1 MIHRGGKY
9 ICRIYHFNNHVIEME
24 HQFNRHY
31 QKLKVKKKLKQTK
44 PLSLKINT
52 EINDVVNSKDEET
65 FKIERFMNDIKK
77 YGKAS
82 TSNEAVDDDENFN
95 RDANERK
102 IRRNKDGNKK
112 QAMSFKEKKGIGGK
126 FALGR
131 REGIF
136 QRGII
141 TKNFNKGLMPPTL
154 KARLNEDLQKM
165 IRLANGRRDSTC
177 KDIDDN
183 KRYHRKSNNDDVWNK
198 ISSFR
203 HRENEIDEEESIN
216 RISRKTYPK
225 HFSEEV
231 CDDNHL
237 VNTLPVN
244 TNKVEV
250 EVQVNKPPQLKSRA
264 LSDLYLE
271 FTHFVTRSVFNSDIS
286 KMELKQYTSS
296 LKESLIEIY
305 NDRKENDYSTPF
317 SIKKSDTS
325 SPNLNE
331 ESKPKDIQ
339 CDTPLLKI
347 PHVHLWPTSRSEE
360 GPFREK
366 DIFSN
371 DSQLSDDI
379 IIRKPKKLYSCGL
392 EYLKAVYGNSEDH
405 DAYKLNFDLKSNF
418 SPIFQDTSYNVK
430 SDHCLSYNIKRN
442 CNDNYDK
449 LSTNNCLF
457 DETKNC
463 DITCNCDSFE
473 PDNYLQFYHGTN
485 EKKYHNPDG
494 ILNKTETSSYTVCKN
509 SPEYISLLPPNHK
522 LNSSFLNKL
531 CGKQT
536 STNVM
541 LNGSGDGIQ
550 ISESILTLPAHV
562 PPRKSPD
569 IQYFPRKMF

>member
-305 NDRKENDYSTPF
+305 NDRRKENDYSTPF

-371 DSQLSDDI
+371 DSQLSD
-379 IIRKPKKLYSCGL
+379 
-392 EYLKAVYGNSEDH
+392 
-405 DAYKLNFDLKSNF
+405 
-418 SPIFQDTSYNVK
+418 
-430 SDHCLSYNIKRN
+430 
-442 CNDNYDK
+442 
-449 LSTNNCLF
+449 
-457 DETKNC
+457 
-463 DITCNCDSFE
+463 
-473 PDNYLQFYHGTN
+473 DNYLQFYHGTN